1 MTKKIEVEYYGRP
14 LSIEV
19 GRMAKQADGSALVRY
34 GETVVLATAV
44 AAKEV
49 RGDTD
54 FFPLTVDYQEKT
66 FAAGKIPGGFFKREG
81 RPSEKEIL
89 TCRLIDRSIRPLF
102 ADGLRCET
110 QVIATVLSAD
120 RENDPDL
127 VAMLGA
133 SVALEVSDIPFKG
146 PLAGVRIG
154 RVQGEWVINPTQSQL
169 QESDTDIFLSGSR
182 DAIVMVEGG
191 AWMVPEDAI
200 LEALFLGH
208 KAIQP
213 LLDYQEEIKREMGK
227 SKRSVPIVER
237 DRGLVQNV
245 DELARKKILEAIAI
259 PEKQERYK
267 RLDEVKGEVLS
278 QALLGHPEKEREIK
292 GIFEELKKDYFRQ
305 LIVDERRR
313 IDGRGLKDVRPI
325 SCEVQVLPRTHGSA
339 LFTRGETQALVVTTL
354 GTASDEQKIDAL
366 IGEHYKKFMLHYN
379 FPPFSVGEV
388 KFLRGPSRRDIG
400 HGALAERALIPVIP
414 KEEGF
419 PYTLRIVSE
428 VLESNGS
435 SSMATVC
442 GGSLSL
448 MDAGVPITGPV
459 AGIAMGLIKDGDQVR
474 VLSDILGDEDHL
486 GDMDFKVAG
495 TREGITALQMDIKVG
510 GVSREIMREALYQA
524 REGRIGILKVMEA
537 AISEPRTDI
546 SSHAP
551 RIVTLK
557 VRQEKIR
564 EIIGPG
570 GKVIRGIVEETGV
583 KMDVED
589 DGTVTIASS
598 DEAATR
604 RAVEMVQRITAEA
617 EIGKIYKGTVR
628 KIMDFGAFVEILPG
642 TDGLVHIS
650 QLAPEHVR
658 RVTDVLKEGD
668 EVMVKVLEIDKQGK
682 IKLSRKEALAETGK
696 SPSPRGP
703 RAHRDDPAPG
713 ER

>member
-1 MTKKIEVEYYGRP
+1 MIKKVELDFHGRP

-19 GRMAKQADGSALVRY
+19 GKVAKQADGAALVRY
-34 GETVVLATAV
+34 GETVVLVTAV
-44 AAKEV
+44 AAKDFKT
-49 RGDTD
+49 DTD

-102 ADGLRCET
+102 SQGLRCET

-120 RENDPDL
+120 RENDPDV

-133 SVALEVSDIPFKG
+133 SVALHVSDIPFSG

-154 RVQGEWVINPTQSQL
+154 RIDGQWVMNPTQSQL
-169 QESDTDIFLSGSR
+169 LESDMEIFLSGSR

-191 AWMVPEDAI
+191 ARMVPEDEI
-200 LEALFLGH
+200 LEALFTGH
-208 KAIQP
+208 EAIQP
-213 LLDYQEEIKREMGK
+213 LLQIQEEIRRELGKAKRQVPLAELDTAIVRQVEQLAL
-227 SKRSVPIVER
+227 SK
-237 DRGLVQNV
+237 LQQ
-245 DELARKKILEAIAI
+245 AIEI
-259 PEKQERYK
+259 PEKLERYK
-267 RLDEVKGEVLS
+267 QIGEIKGEVVTKMLAEFP
-278 QALLGHPEKEREIK
+278 QKEKDIK
-292 GIFEELKKDYFRQ
+292 GAFDELKRNCFRG
-305 LIVDERRR
+305 LIIQKERR
-313 IDGRGLKDVRPI
+313 IDGRGLKDIRPI
-325 SCEVQVLPRTHGSA
+325 TCEVEILPRTHGSA

-388 KFLRGPSRRDIG
+388 KFLRGPSRREIG
-400 HGALAERALIPVIP
+400 HGNLAERALLPVLP
-414 KEEGF
+414 PEESF
-419 PYTLRIVSE
+419 PYTIRIVSE

-435 SSMATVC
+435 TSMATVC

-448 MDAGVPITGPV
+448 MDAGVPVSAPV
-459 AGIAMGLIKDGDQVR
+459 AGIAMGLIKEGEHVR

-495 TREGITALQMDIKVG
+495 TPNGVTSLQMDIKIS
-510 GVSREIMREALYQA
+510 GVNRDIMRQALYQA
-524 REGRIGILKVMEA
+524 REGRLHILGIMTETMGSHRASV
-537 AISEPRTDI
+537 SG
-546 SSHAP
+546 HAP
-551 RIVTLK
+551 RITTLK
-557 VRQEKIR
+557 VRPEKIR

-570 GKVIRGIVEETGV
+570 GKVIRGIIEATGV

-589 DGTVTIASS
+589 DGTVTIASI
-598 DEAATR
+598 DEAASR
-604 RAVEMVQRITAEA
+604 KAIEMVQRIAAEA

-628 KIMDFGAFVEILPG
+628 KIVDFGAFVEILPG

-650 QLAPEHVR
+650 QLAPERVR
-658 RVTDVLKEGD
+658 RVSDVLKEGD

-682 IKLSRKEALAETGK
+682 IRLSRKEALQETGNG
-696 SPSPRGP
+696 PSG
-703 RAHRDDPAPG
+703 AGSDDS
-713 ER
+713 RT

>member
-1 MTKKIEVEYYGRP
+1 MIKKVELDFHGRP

-19 GRMAKQADGSALVRY
+19 GKVAKQADGAALVRY
-34 GETVVLATAV
+34 GETVVLVTAV
-44 AAKEV
+44 AAKELKT
-49 RGDTD
+49 DTD

-102 ADGLRCET
+102 SEGLRCET

-120 RENDPDL
+120 RENDPDV

-133 SVALEVSDIPFKG
+133 SVALQVSDIPFNG

-154 RVQGEWVINPTQSQL
+154 RIDGRWVINPTQSQL
-169 QESDTDIFLSGSR
+169 LESDMDIFLSGSR

-191 AWMVPEDAI
+191 AKMVPEDEI
-200 LEALFLGH
+200 LEALFTGH
-208 KAIQP
+208 EAIQP
-213 LLDYQEEIKREMGK
+213 LLQIQEEIRREVGKPKRQVPLAELDAAMVRQVEQLAL
-227 SKRSVPIVER
+227 SK
-237 DRGLVQNV
+237 LQQ
-245 DELARKKILEAIAI
+245 AIEI
-259 PEKQERYK
+259 PEKLERYK
-267 RLDEVKGEVLS
+267 QIGEIKGEVVAKMLAEFP
-278 QALLGHPEKEREIK
+278 QKEKDIK
-292 GIFEELKKDYFRQ
+292 GAFDELKRNCFRG
-305 LIVDERRR
+305 LIIQRERR
-313 IDGRGLKDVRPI
+313 IDGRGLKDIRPI
-325 SCEVQVLPRTHGSA
+325 TCEVEILPRTHGSA

-388 KFLRGPSRRDIG
+388 KFLRGPSRREIG
-400 HGALAERALIPVIP
+400 HGNLAERALLPVLP
-414 KEEGF
+414 PEESF
-419 PYTLRIVSE
+419 PYTVRIVSE

-435 SSMATVC
+435 TSMATVC

-448 MDAGVPITGPV
+448 MDAGVPVSAPV
-459 AGIAMGLIKDGDQVR
+459 AGIAMGLIKEGEHVR

-495 TREGITALQMDIKVG
+495 TPNGITSLQMDIKIS
-510 GVSREIMREALYQA
+510 GVNRDIMRQALYQA
-524 REGRIGILKVMEA
+524 REGRLHILGIMTETMGSHRASV
-537 AISEPRTDI
+537 SG
-546 SSHAP
+546 HAP
-551 RIVTLK
+551 RITTLK
-557 VRQEKIR
+557 VRPDKIR

-570 GKVIRGIVEETGV
+570 GKVIRGIIEATGV

-598 DEAATR
+598 DEAASR
-604 RAVEMVQRITAEA
+604 KAIEMVQKIAAEA

-628 KIMDFGAFVEILPG
+628 KIVDFGAFVEIFPG

-650 QLAPEHVR
+650 QLAHERVR
-658 RVTDVLKEGD
+658 RVSDVLKEGD
-668 EVMVKVLEIDKQGK
+668 EVMVKVLEIDRQGK
-682 IKLSRKEALAETGK
+682 IRLSRKDALQETGNG
-696 SPSPRGP
+696 PSG
-703 RAHRDDPAPG
+703 AGSDDSS
-713 ER
+713 RS